1 MSKQMKISGIIALFV
16 TLFLLAGC
24 SEELP
29 TPEDALS
36 EFAMH
41 WEEGTYDLMYEL
53 LSIQAKNLISKEEFV
68 ETYSKNYSEIQAGNI
83 VVTTP
88 IRDPEDEITEDM
100 TEAVLEYEL
109 ELDTIAGN
117 LHFHSAVDLQL
128 EETDELK
135 QWKVNWTPAMVIPHL
150 EQGDQVKV
158 RTLTPIRGEIVDR
171 NGEFL
176 AKNGQVVQIGLVQ
189 DRMEGLEE
197 YTISELSKQIDVSV
211 EEIEAA
217 LDQSWV
223 RPDTFV
229 PVKTVP
235 NEQMEFAKELRAISE
250 GVTYLPVPA
259 REYPLGEAAA
269 HLIGYITPITKEL
282 LEKHED
288 KGYTSNSLIGR
299 TGLESLYE
307 DELRGE
313 NGAVI
318 SIVDEGGNEKD
329 ILAKKEAVDGKTL
342 QLTIDGEVQVSIYEQ
357 YKKDNDAGTGVALHP
372 TSGEVLALVNAPAY
386 NPNEFVIGSV
396 SEANFSEDEHR
407 PLLNRFT
414 QAYAP
419 GSTVKSVT
427 AAIALENGWDSDE
440 KRKIDGLG
448 WRKDDS
454 WGNYEVRRV
463 KDPNHDIDLTD
474 ALVYSDNIYFAQMAV
489 ELGDKTVIDGLQLFG
504 FEESVPFKYPL
515 TTSQIANDGIKTEV
529 DLANTAYGQAEMLV
543 NPLHMSLMYTAFI
556 NGGNIPKPVLF
567 TDEDPEIW
575 KEGVISKDYANR
587 ILSDLSQVIE
597 SPNGT
602 ASNAKIDG
610 MPLAG
615 KTGTTE
621 YKLSQNEEGKEF
633 GWFIAMNTNDPEL
646 LVLMMIE
653 DVEGGSGYVVP
664 KVKDVFLQTL
674 R

>member
-1 MSKQMKISGIIALFV
+1 MSKQMKIRGIIALFV

-36 EFAMH
+36 EFATH
-41 WEEGTYDLMYEL
+41 WEKRNYDLMYEL
-53 LSIQAKNLISKEEFV
+53 LSIQAKNLISKEEFI
-68 ETYSKNYSEIQAGNI
+68 ETYTEIYSEIQAEDL

-88 IRDPEDEITEDM
+88 IRDPEDEITEDV
-100 TEAVLEYEL
+100 TEALLQYEQ
-109 ELDTIAGN
+109 ELDTIAGK
-117 LHFHSAVDLQL
+117 LQLEYAVDLQL

-135 QWKVNWTPAMVIPHL
+135 QWKINWTPAMIFPPL
-150 EQGDQVKV
+150 EQGDRVKV
-158 RTLTPIRGEIVDR
+158 RTLTPIRGEIIDR
-171 NGEFL
+171 NGDYL
-176 AKNGQVVQIGLVQ
+176 AKNGNAVQIGLVQ
-189 DRMEGLEE
+189 GRMEGLEE

-235 NEQMEFAKELRAISE
+235 YDQMEFVEELRTISE
-250 GVTYLPVPA
+250 GVTYLLVPA

-282 LEKHED
+282 LEKNED
-288 KGYTSNSLIGR
+288 KGYNSNSLIGR

-318 SIVDEGGNEKD
+318 SIVDKGGNEKD

-342 QLTIDGEVQVSIYEQ
+342 QLTIDGAVQVSIYEQ

-396 SEANFSEDEHR
+396 SETNYTEDERR

-427 AAIALENGWDSDE
+427 AAIALEDGWDPDE

-474 ALVYSDNIYFAQMAV
+474 ALVYSDNIYIAQMAL
-489 ELGDKTVIDGLQLFG
+489 ELNEKSVVDGLQSFG

-529 DLANTAYGQAEMLV
+529 QLADTAYGQAEMLV

-556 NGGNIPKPVLF
+556 NEGNIPKPLLF
-567 TDEDPEIW
+567 TDEEPEIW
-575 KEGVISKDYANR
+575 KEDVISNDHANR
-587 ILSDLSQVIE
+587 ILSDLSQVIQ

-610 MPLAG
+610 IPLAG

-621 YKLSQNEEGKEF
+621 YKLSQTEEGKEF

-646 LVLMMIE
+646 LVLMMVE

-664 KVKDVFLQTL
+664 KVKDVFLQNL